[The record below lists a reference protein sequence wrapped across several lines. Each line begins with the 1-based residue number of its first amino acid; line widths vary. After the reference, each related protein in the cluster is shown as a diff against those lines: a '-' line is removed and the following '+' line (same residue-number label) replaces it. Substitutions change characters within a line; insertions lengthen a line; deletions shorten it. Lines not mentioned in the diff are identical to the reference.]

1 MEIYLFIIGSRLCRP
16 SRSIPTNTKS
26 GTAIYSNLR
35 NLAQEAIRG
44 KGNQKA
50 PASEHRER
58 GRQLNSVNDRETK
71 KGPGEYPS
79 PLRWELRES
88 NPRPSACKADALNQL
103 S

>member
-50 PASEHRER
+50 PASEHKER
-58 GRQLNSVNDRETK
+58 GRQLNSVNDREILFSAHLDTF
-71 KGPGEYPS
+71 EILQI
-79 PLRWELRES
+79 LRIQ
-88 NPRPSACKADALNQL
+88 AL
-103 S
+103 

>member
-16 SRSIPTNTKS
+16 SRSIPTHTKS

-50 PASEHRER
+50 PSSEHKER
-58 GRQLNSVNDRETK
+58 GRQLNSKNDREILFFAHLDTF
-71 KGPGEYPS
+71 EILQI
-79 PLRWELRES
+79 LRIQ
-88 NPRPSACKADALNQL
+88 AL
-103 S
+103 